1 MKRNKAAAVTQPALR
16 GLGHLLSFFDPRYV
30 CTSGA
35 AQVLNEANLFHEGL
49 HGFFLFADDP
59 FLEGAFGTGN
69 PSENIS
75 YYVEDNALGGGP
87 HYNVSSGG
95 EYSCPN

>member
-1 MKRNKAAAVTQPALR
+1 LFDGSRSTFRMGFLNCGGYWYLQLNCLFDGTKVRDWMKRNKAAAVNQPALR

-49 HGFFLFADDP
+49 HGFF
-59 FLEGAFGTGN
+59 
-69 PSENIS
+69 
-75 YYVEDNALGGGP
+75 
-87 HYNVSSGG
+87 
-95 EYSCPN
+95 